1 MKYRLIFKYVY
12 TFYNNGDEC
21 FSEVF
26 EQEEDIGVGARF
38 LLHDQEDGS
47 FLISDISRDHLGDF
61 AVLTFPNKDN
71 IIVRS
76 DRACELAYDEYYS
89 AMGDNNHNVYEG
101 TVRLSVED

>member
-1 MKYRLIFKYVY
+1 MDFKIVFDYVY
-12 TFYNNGDEC
+12 SFISFGEELVTDVRSEC
-21 FSEVF
+21 F
-26 EQEEDIGVGARF
+26 DTGTRF
-38 LLHDQEDGS
+38 KLNSQEDGS
-47 FLISDISRDHLGDF
+47 FTVSVPMRDNLGTY
-61 AVLTFPNKDN
+61 AILTFPNKDN